1 MSCFN
6 GSQFAYS
13 EVEMIEEVNVSLK
26 EIIGN
31 RTGREYGSFVLL
43 NESYETKGGLG
54 LIYRVHHS
62 YRDTNVLALK
72 CPKNTTYIESMK
84 RELAILSRLRHPFI
98 ISVNAISSF
107 TYQDDDIPFFI
118 MDWALGSS
126 LDTWLYNIDST
137 ESKIFKSVSLDNQNR
152 IVINRQLEDSEYASR
167 ILDIMLQLVSGLEHA
182 HKHNI
187 LHLDIKPGNILVMK
201 VDSEPYLS
209 IKICDFNLGSVSSND
224 ETDQA
229 KGTRGYRS
237 PEQAELKKN
246 TVLLEQTD
254 SWGVGLVIL
263 EMLTKYHYSST
274 IRNLKDEEWFDAS
287 LVEDATFKWIT
298 EKEDTLK
305 DIWSLITGCLQP
317 NPSERLDM
325 KSIYLSL
332 EQISQ
337 SFSHRIGHLKALT
350 EEADSSSTK
359 QKVKALNIEAKFLTI
374 IKSSKFSVTRK
385 FEEAL
390 ALAKNSDDK
399 VETLEEYGW
408 VLMNYCKNKDAAEV
422 QFRRA
427 LEINSYSSSVLY
439 AYGWLKMRRSDN
451 SGAEDL
457 FTRALQVDSSCHI
470 HTLHKYGELLA
481 QTGRVEEATEKFKAA
496 LKADE
501 DHVPT
506 LNSYSNL
513 LIKRYSSQESLEL
526 AETMLIKATRLDKK
540 SVISHVTYAKLLIF
554 YKHDLVTAEK
564 MLSTAIALKPKGRSL
579 MIKIKQMI
587 DTLNAMKRLSN
598 KPVSYFTSPCT
609 YCSCPYSDGLSRTDD
624 ATDHPFYSCRYNEKC
639 SEYSTFSREQ
649 YVGDDEK
656 QRVLDTTRQRLEVES
671 PPCIFC
677 KDDYPSGLGRIDEAQ
692 THSYYSCK
700 YNEKCKQRYVGY
712 KKRQEALE
720 EARKRAERATPC
732 IFCSADYPSG
742 LGRKA
747 AAQTHSYYNCK
758 YNEKCRQKYVGDDEK
773 QKALEE
779 ARKRVEKGKLTAG
792 GGSSSSSWSS
802 RKR

>member
-6 GSQFAYS
+6 GSQLAYS
-13 EVEMIEEVNVSLK
+13 KVEMIEEVNVSLK

-54 LIYRVHHS
+54 LIYKVHHS

-72 CPKNTTYIESMK
+72 CPKHTTYIESMK

-126 LDTWLYNIDST
+126 LDTWLYNIDSR

-209 IKICDFNLGSVSSND
+209 IKICDFNLGSVNSND

-246 TVLLEQTD
+246 TVLFEQTD

-263 EMLTKYHYSST
+263 EMLTKCHYSST

-374 IKSSKFSVTRK
+374 IKSSEFSVTRK

-408 VLMNYCKNKDAAEV
+408 VLMNYCKNKGAAEV

-427 LEINSYSSSVLY
+427 LEINEHSSSVLY

-457 FTRALQVDSSCHI
+457 FTRALQEDSSHI

-481 QTGRVEEATEKFKAA
+481 STGRVEEATEKFKAA

-506 LNSYSNL
+506 LNSYSRW
-513 LIKRYSSQESLEL
+513 LIKRYSSQDSLEL
-526 AETMLIKATRLDKK
+526 AETMLIKATGLEKK
-540 SVISHVTYAKLLIF
+540 SVVSHMTYAKLLIF

-564 MLSTAIALKPKGRSL
+564 MLNIAIALKPKGRNL
-579 MIKIKQMI
+579 MIKIKQMK
-587 DTLNAMKRLSN
+587 DTFNAMKRLSN

-609 YCSCPYSDGLSRTDD
+609 YCSCPYPDGLSRTGD

-639 SEYSTFSREQ
+639 NEYSIFNREQ

-656 QRVLDTTRQRLEVES
+656 QRVLDNTRQRLEVEN

-677 KDDYPSGLGRIDEAQ
+677 KDDYPNGLGRIDEAQ

-700 YNEKCKQRYVGY
+700 YNEKCRQR
-712 KKRQEALE
+712 
-720 EARKRAERATPC
+720 
-732 IFCSADYPSG
+732 
-742 LGRKA
+742 
-747 AAQTHSYYNCK
+747 
-758 YNEKCRQKYVGDDEK
+758 YVGDDEK
-773 QKALEE
+773 QKALEQ

-802 RKR
+802 RK

>member
-6 GSQFAYS
+6 GSQLTYS
-13 EVEMIEEVNVSLK
+13 EVIEEVNVSLK

-54 LIYRVHHS
+54 LIYKVHHS

-72 CPKNTTYIESMK
+72 CPMNTNTTNIESMK

-107 TYQDDDIPFFI
+107 TYKKENIPYFI

-126 LDTWLYNIDST
+126 LDKWLNNIDSR

-152 IVINRQLEDSEYASR
+152 NRQLEDSEYASR

-209 IKICDFNLGSVSSND
+209 IKICDFNLGSVNNND

-229 KGTRGYRS
+229 EGTRGYRS

-246 TVLLEQTD
+246 AVLSEQTD
-254 SWGVGLVIL
+254 SWGIGLVIL
-263 EMLTKYHYSST
+263 VMLTKCHYSNT
-274 IRNLKDEEWFDAS
+274 IRNLKNEEWFDAS
-287 LVEDATFKWIT
+287 LVEDATFKWIA

-305 DIWSLITGCLQP
+305 DIRSLITGCLQP
-317 NPSERLDM
+317 NPSKRLDM
-325 KSIYLSL
+325 KSMYRSL

-350 EEADSSSTK
+350 EEADNSSTK

-374 IKSSKFSVTRK
+374 IKSDKLSVTRK

-390 ALAKNSDDK
+390 ALAKNSGDDDDK

-408 VLMNYCKNKDAAEV
+408 ILMNYCKNKNAAEV
-422 QFRRA
+422 QFQEA
-427 LEINSYSSSVLY
+427 LNISEHSSSVLY

-451 SGAEDL
+451 IGAEEL
-457 FTRALQVDSSCHI
+457 FKKALMGGIHI

-481 QTGRVEEATEKFKAA
+481 QTGRVREATEKFKAA
-496 LKADE
+496 LEADE

-506 LNSYSNL
+506 LNSYSHL
-513 LIKRYSSQESLEL
+513 LIKRYSSQDSLEL
-526 AETMLIKATRLDKK
+526 AETMLIKAIRLDKK
-540 SVISHVTYAKLLIF
+540 SVLSHMTYAKLLIF

-564 MLSTAIALKPKGRSL
+564 ILNIAIELEHKNKSL
-579 MIKIKQMI
+579 VIKIKKMI
-587 DTLNAMKRLSN
+587 DTLNAMKRLPN
-598 KPVSYFTSPCT
+598 KPVF
-609 YCSCPYSDGLSRTDD
+609 D
-624 ATDHPFYSCRYNEKC
+624 N
-639 SEYSTFSREQ
+639 
-649 YVGDDEK
+649 
-656 QRVLDTTRQRLEVES
+656 TRQRFEMEK
-671 PPCIFC
+671 PPCTFC
-677 KDDYPSGLGRIDEAQ
+677 K
-692 THSYYSCK
+692 
-700 YNEKCKQRYVGY
+700 
-712 KKRQEALE
+712 
-720 EARKRAERATPC
+720 
-732 IFCSADYPSG
+732 ADYPNG

-747 AAQTHSYYNCK
+747 AAQTHSYYKCK
-758 YNEKCRQKYVGDDEK
+758 YNEKCKQRYVGDDEK
-773 QKALEE
+773 QKALKD
-779 ARKRVEKGKLTAG
+779 ARTWAERGSQTAG
-792 GGSSSSSWSS
+792 GGSSSSSSSSS